1 MAKLIRTLVV
11 TGMLLMPM
19 THPEVALGDTITGD
33 APQEAPPTQAEAA
46 PPAPVDPLTLVWQD
60 LTPDYFQASP
70 LPVQGRAMYY
80 NPNVFE
86 RVLDFRLSANHVT
99 ECAECIGY
107 VALLRRGDLD
117 RRVWLRREGKP
128 AEGPFWVI
136 DVAGKNHVGMLLER
150 NWVVDVDYATA
161 MRWKMNRP
169 IPITVLETPTPDEFE
184 SSLSLPLNW
193 NAAPVPAENFNWPA
207 ASMDTYFGD
216 VQVLH

>member
-11 TGMLLMPM
+11 TGMLLMPL
-19 THPEVALGDTITGD
+19 THPDVALGDGAPGD
-33 APQEAPPTQAEAA
+33 ATQGQAPAQVAA
-46 PPAPVDPLTLVWQD
+46 ALPEVVDPLTLVWKD

-70 LPVQGRAMYY
+70 LPAQGRAMYY

-99 ECAECIGY
+99 ECEECIGY

-150 NWVVDVDYATA
+150 NWVVDVDYETA
-161 MRWKMNRP
+161 MRWRMNRP
-169 IPITVLETPTPDEFE
+169 IPITVLETPTPDRI
-184 SSLSLPLNW
+184 
-193 NAAPVPAENFNWPA
+193 
-207 ASMDTYFGD
+207 
-216 VQVLH
+216 